1 METLVLELFAFKL
14 AVFTKVSENVE
25 TSDASKVYSKLP
37 EKKNE
42 LYGHLAFMKLDT
54 WAKKCQISCVAKD
67 QSEAQHHLQVCLRS

>member
-1 METLVLELFAFKL
+1 METLVFELFAFQL

-37 EKKNE
+37 KKNK
-42 LYGHLAFMKLDT
+42 LYCDLAFMKLDT
-54 WAKKCQISCVAKD
+54 WAKKCQKSCVAKD